1 MANKGK
7 FIDRIPIIHAAGKS
21 TEVAEDTVT
30 STLRECSLRDQTTSM
45 KHDTNISKE
54 DVSVPPSNVS
64 PNKIVKEILNL
75 PPQTE
80 CQELIEDLKD
90 APHETEKQVELTTQE
105 LVSPPEPPY
114 KVIWDSHAMHERYKK
129 THDDFNPS
137 ERISRGYDD
146 HFDPAQKFEGKTQ
159 YDARGIW
166 VRCACEWHSH
176 EPIIC
181 VDRIQANFNERTKP
195 QVGKVLSPNHNLDC
209 VPKGHSFG
217 RVKPES
223 SDGISDLITNSN
235 QSSCLFK
242 RDFYKWLGSLNDLKL
257 SLKHRSDEDFHF
269 NDFCEKALHFDKNHT
284 GWLPVDTFFELC
296 MCHKLTF
303 PKEDIES
310 LMRIMNIIVD
320 DKVEYGRFIEI
331 INVNSPMFQIMEF
344 HDIPKTSR
352 YYVGPDQA
360 ATCDYMIMD
369 SSGMHAAG
377 LPSVHSDHFH
387 ISTKLAADEQEF
399 EKI

>member
-7 FIDRIPIIHAAGKS
+7 FIDRSPIIQAAGKS
-21 TEVAEDTVT
+21 SGAYEDTV
-30 STLRECSLRDQTTSM
+30 SSSFDDLRVTAHESFWE
-45 KHDTNISKE
+45 KE
-54 DVSVPPSNVS
+54 
-64 PNKIVKEILNL
+64 
-75 PPQTE
+75 
-80 CQELIEDLKD
+80 
-90 APHETEKQVELTTQE
+90 VEPTTQE
-105 LVSPPEPPY
+105 LVDSSKPPY
-114 KVIWDSHAMHERYKK
+114 KVIWDKRATHEKYKK

-137 ERISRGYDD
+137 ERITRGYDD

-176 EPIIC
+176 EPIISS
-181 VDRIQANFNERTKP
+181 DQIQANFNKRTKP
-195 QVGKVLSPNHNLDC
+195 QLGKVLAPNYNLDC

-217 RVKPES
+217 RVKPKS
-223 SDGISDLITNSN
+223 SDGTSDLITDSN

-242 RDFYKWLGSLNDLKL
+242 QDFYKWLGSLNDLKL
-257 SLKHRSDEDFHF
+257 LLKHRSDEDFQF
-269 NDFCEKALHFDKNHT
+269 NDFCDKAQHFDKEET

-310 LMRIMNIIVD
+310 LMRILGVIVE
-320 DKVEYGRFIEI
+320 DKVDYKRFIEI
-331 INVNSPMFQIMEF
+331 IDVDSPSFQIMEF

-399 EKI
+399 EKK